1 MYKINLLNNR
11 FLHHKNT
18 LHYFTHLNLLQSTN
32 LLSCSS
38 NNSISFLVG
47 VILPKN
53 NDKYPSFEK
62 ILQSLNIPQISYTDP
77 QPGILDD
84 IEVKNSHSSGSFSSV
99 YSLSSGNIF
108 MTDVI
113 FEILAH
119 FNWTYV
125 ALVHSAGEIFTFLI
139 PLIFFQI

>member
-1 MYKINLLNNR
+1 M
-11 FLHHKNT
+11 
-18 LHYFTHLNLLQSTN
+18 
-32 LLSCSS
+32 
-38 NNSISFLVG
+38 SFLVG

-113 FEILAH
+113 FEILRILTGH
-119 FNWTYV
+119 TWPWFI
-125 ALVHSAGEIFTFLI
+125 LQSAFKYHARIQNGIKQSISF
-139 PLIFFQI
+139 P